1 MTSKSGEA
9 VEPVRNPADL
19 VPHPQPP
26 RPRVGNPRLPVE
38 RTRELPIHGAGG
50 IRIVAEVDGE
60 ETALPER
67 PGLGKRPERRLEG
80 LRHVT
85 GPLDLGWLLAPE
97 GTTHDL
103 LNLWSQGMEESVSPK
118 SPLGS

>member
-1 MTSKSGEA
+1 MTPKSGEA

-19 VPHPQPP
+19 VPHPQAP
-26 RPRVGNPRLPVE
+26 RPRVENPRLPVE
-38 RTRELPIHGAGG
+38 RTLELPIHGAGG

-80 LRHVT
+80 LHHVT
-85 GPLDLGWLLAPE
+85 GPLDLRWLFAPE
-97 GTTHDL
+97 GTTRDL
-103 LNLWSQGMEESVSPK
+103 LNLWSQGMAAPVARNRRV
-118 SPLGS
+118 G